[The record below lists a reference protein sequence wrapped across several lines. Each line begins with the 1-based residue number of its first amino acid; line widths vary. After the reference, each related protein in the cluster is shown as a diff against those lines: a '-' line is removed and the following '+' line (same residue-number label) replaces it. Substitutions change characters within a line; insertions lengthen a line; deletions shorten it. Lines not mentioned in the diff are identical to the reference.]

1 MGRAGTDSCSLVAR
15 AGWPQS
21 RCSERFV
28 KSFKARAVPP
38 QACPPNL
45 PSQFYLKAKHQLHR
59 GPSGQD
65 AVIGMADE
73 EEVQDTQEEHKG
85 CGDPPNGRLVGSAQ
99 GLTATSCSKTAPT
112 LKPTMAPAI

>member
-1 MGRAGTDSCSLVAR
+1 M
-15 AGWPQS
+15 
-21 RCSERFV
+21 
-28 KSFKARAVPP
+28 PP

-85 CGDPPNGRLVGSAQ
+85 CGDPKWEVGGVSPGPDSHFLFQDSSHPQAHHGPSHLVRLVHSIEPSPLGSLVLPK
-99 GLTATSCSKTAPT
+99 GGPSSR
-112 LKPTMAPAI
+112 